1 MLLCVVVVWCCV
13 VVVAVAVVSCCELLR
28 VAVCCSCCGPLS
40 ALHGG
45 QHKTACQGVFMF
57 ISLTVAS
64 VS

>member
-1 MLLCVVVVWCCV
+1 MLLCVVVCCCV
-13 VVVAVAVVSCCELLR
+13 LLCVVVSCCELLR
-28 VAVCCSCCGPLS
+28 VAVCCSFRTAVG
-40 ALHGG
+40 AHGG